1 MNFCSEC
8 GHPVSQQIPE
18 GDTRRRFVCAACQTI
33 HYQNPRIVTGCL
45 AIFEDKILLCKRA
58 IEPRLGLWTLPA
70 GYMENGET
78 TTEGALRETLEEANA
93 RVDIIN
99 LYTLFSLPHI
109 SQVYMFFLATLRDL
123 NFSAGLESLDV
134 NLFGEEEIPWQQLA
148 FPIVRDTIKF
158 YLEDR
163 KTNNFPVRVREI
175 LYKPDD
181 QS

>member
-8 GHPVSQQIPE
+8 GHSVSQQIPD
-18 GDTRRRFVCAACQTI
+18 GDTRRRFVCASCKTI

-45 AIFEDKILLCKRA
+45 ATFEDKILLCKRA

-78 TTEGALRETLEEANA
+78 TTEGAVRETLEEANA

-109 SQVYMFFLATLRDL
+109 SQVYMFFLATLKDL
-123 NFSAGLESLDV
+123 NFSAGVESLDV
-134 NLFGEEEIPWQQLA
+134 NLFEEEEIPWQQLA
-148 FPIVRDTIKF
+148 FPIVHDTIKF
-158 YLEDR
+158 YLADR

-175 LYKPDD
+175 LYQPNNK
-181 QS
+181 S